1 MHPIRLQ
8 TLNEHPIDASKP
20 YILYWMTSAR
30 RPTCN
35 FALEHAI
42 ELANQHNKG
51 LIVFE
56 GLRMDYRWASD
67 RFHQFV
73 REGMRNNQ
81 HSFSKTKVTYI
92 PCLETPNHPIKDIL
106 WSLIEQAASVVTD
119 YFPAFFLPKMT
130 NLVAQKCP
138 VQFQQVDGNGI
149 YPIWNTD
156 KFFTTAHSFRRHLQ
170 KTIQPFLTDFPLEH
184 PSSTLLQQYTPT
196 EEHFDATTLEYF
208 QQDIGA
214 LDLATL
220 PIDHTIAPIADRI
233 GGHTHATVRLKSF
246 IQNGLTQYDTDR
258 QSADNDP
265 SSGLS
270 PYLHFG
276 HISAHEMV
284 QRIWT
289 THNWTPDMTETKATG
304 SRAGWWNLP
313 SYVEAFLDQ
322 IITWRDLGFVYCHHD
337 PNYATYESLPEWA
350 RITMEEHLND
360 TRTHIYD
367 LQTFEKAQ
375 THDPIWNAAQ
385 RQLIKEGRMHNYLRM
400 LWAKKVLHWT
410 KTPQDAIQILE
421 ELNNKYALDGRDPNS
436 YSGIMWTFGRF
447 DRAWTERVI
456 FGKIRYMTSDSTKRK
471 MKLKNYLQTYGP
483 AALTDAA
490 PEPTV

>member
-8 TLNEHPIDASKP
+8 TLNDRPVDTSKP

-30 RPTCN
+30 RPQFN

-42 ELANQHNKG
+42 SVANQHNIG
-51 LIVFE
+51 LVVFE

-73 REGMRNNQ
+73 REGMLVNQ
-81 HSFSKTKVTYI
+81 NAFANSKVHYI
-92 PCLETPNHPIKDIL
+92 PCLETPDVPIKDIL
-106 WSLIEQAASVVTD
+106 WALINQSAAVITD

-130 NLVAQKCP
+130 QLAANKCP

-149 YPIWNTD
+149 YPIWATD
-156 KFFTTAHSFRRHLQ
+156 RYYTTAHSFRRHMQ
-170 KTIQPFLTDFPLEH
+170 KTIAPYLTDFPVEDPL
-184 PSSTLLQQYTPT
+184 PNLKNSYTPNT
-196 EEHFDATTLEYF
+196 TQFSDTMLRLFAQDIATLE
-208 QQDIGA
+208 
-214 LDLATL
+214 LSTL
-220 PIDHTIAPIADRI
+220 PIDHSVQPILDRK
-233 GGHTHATVRLKSF
+233 GGYGEARKRL
-246 IQNGLTQYDTDR
+246 IQFMNNGLKKYDVDR

-289 THNWTPDMTETKATG
+289 LYQWTPTMVATKATG
-304 SRAGWWNLP
+304 SREKWWNLP
-313 SYVEAFLDQ
+313 APVEALLDQ
-322 IITWRDLGFVYCHHD
+322 IITWRDLGFIYCHHD
-337 PNYATYESLPEWA
+337 PNYATYDSLPEWA
-350 RITMEEHLND
+350 KITMEEHLAD
-360 TRTHIYD
+360 SRPYTYT
-367 LQTFEKAQ
+367 LAEFERAQ

-385 RQLIKEGRMHNYLRM
+385 RQLVKEGRMHNYLRM

-410 KTPQDAIQILE
+410 NTPREAIEILE

-436 YSGIMWTFGRF
+436 YSGIMWTLGRF
-447 DRAWTERVI
+447 DRAWTERTV

-471 MKLKNYLQTYGP
+471 MKLTNYLKTYGP
-483 AALTDAA
+483 AS
-490 PEPTV
+490 TV